1 MGETAPAAPSAQAAP
16 SVLPRRLVLLRHGRT
31 AWNHAG
37 RVQGQL
43 EVDLD
48 EVGLA
53 QAHRVAE
60 AVASMAPTRLW
71 CSDLTRTRQTCEP
84 VAAATGLAPTYD
96 ARLRE
101 FYFGDREGLTHA
113 EYGALDAEEFAQFRL
128 GRYDAC
134 PTAERTAA
142 VEVRMTTVLRE
153 LLAEAAPGETVV
165 AVSHGAAIRV
175 ATGALLGWPDEQFH
189 SLRGV
194 DNCGWVV
201 LDEHAGDRDL
211 RLTAYNRTV

>member
-1 MGETAPAAPSAQAAP
+1 MSAPHAWT
-16 SVLPRRLVLLRHGRT
+16 RRLVLLRHGRT

-53 QAHRVAE
+53 QASQVAS
-60 AVASMAPTRLW
+60 AVAAMSPSRLW
-71 CSDLTRTRQTCEP
+71 SSDLARTRQTCEP
-84 VAAATGLAPTYD
+84 VAAATGLTPTYD

-101 FYFGDREGLTHA
+101 FFFGDREGLTHA
-113 EYGALDAEEFAQFRL
+113 EYDALDAEEFAQFRV

-134 PTAERTAA
+134 PSAERTAA

-153 LLAEAAPGETVV
+153 LLEGAAVGETVV
-165 AVSHGAAIRV
+165 AISHGAAIRV
-175 ATGALLGWPDEQFH
+175 ATGALLGWPDDQFH
-189 SLRGV
+189 SLRGL

-201 LDEHAGDRDL
+201 LDEHAGARDL

>member
-1 MGETAPAAPSAQAAP
+1 VVEVRAQRA
-16 SVLPRRLVLLRHGRT
+16 SRPRTLVLLRHGRT

-48 EVGLA
+48 DVGRD
-53 QAHRVAE
+53 QAEQVARVMKGLSPS
-60 AVASMAPTRLW
+60 VLW
-71 CSDLTRTRQTCEP
+71 CSDLARTRQTCAP
-84 VAAATGLAPTYD
+84 VAAATGLEPTYD
-96 ARLRE
+96 GRLRE

-113 EYGALDAEEFAQFRL
+113 EYAAAAPEEFDEFRR
-128 GRYDAC
+128 GHYDAC

-153 LLAEAAPGETVV
+153 LLAATEPGETAL

-175 ATGALLGWPDEQFH
+175 ATGALLGWPEDQFH
-189 SLRGV
+189 TLRGLE
-194 DNCGWVV
+194 NCGWVV
-201 LDEHAGDRDL
+201 LQEHPETDDL
-211 RLTAYNRTV
+211 RLVAYNRTV

>member
-1 MGETAPAAPSAQAAP
+1 MRETTPTDA
-16 SVLPRRLVLLRHGRT
+16 PRRLVLLRHGRT

-48 EVGLA
+48 EVGRA
-53 QAHRVAE
+53 QAEQVAA
-60 AVASMAPTRLW
+60 AVAKMSPTRLW
-71 CSDLTRTRQTCEP
+71 CSDLARARQTCEP
-84 VAAATGLAPTYD
+84 VAVATGLAPSYD

-101 FYFGDREGLTHA
+101 FSFGEREGLTHA
-113 EYGALDAEEFAQFRL
+113 EYGALDAEEFDQFRL
-128 GRYDAC
+128 GQYDAC

-153 LLAEAAPGETVV
+153 LLDQAAPGETVV

-175 ATGALLGWPDEQFH
+175 ATGALLGWPDDQFH
-189 SLRGV
+189 SLRGLS
-194 DNCGWVV
+194 NCGWVV
-201 LDEHAGDRDL
+201 LDEHPGARDL